1 MITIYTS
8 VRNPLYFLI
17 IKLYKVI
24 LYYTIHEHIH
34 TNNIITKKK
43 IMHILHT
50 HKLHYIYTIHE
61 HIQFLIL

>member
-8 VRNPLYFLI
+8 VTNPLYFLI

-50 HKLHYIYTIHE
+50 QITLYLYYT
-61 HIQFLIL
+61 

>member
-1 MITIYTS
+1 MTTIYTS
-8 VRNPLYFLI
+8 VTNPLYFLV

-43 IMHILHT
+43 NNAHITHT
-50 HKLHYIYTIHE
+50 QKTLYLYYT
-61 HIQFLIL
+61 

>member
-43 IMHILHT
+43 NAHITHT
-50 HKLHYIYTIHE
+50 QITLYLYYT
-61 HIQFLIL
+61 